1 MLNMQRAS
9 SGIRHAEL
17 GEAGV
22 IARSMVKIVLQV

>member
-9 SGIRHAEL
+9 SGIKLAEL
-17 GEAGV
+17 GEAEM